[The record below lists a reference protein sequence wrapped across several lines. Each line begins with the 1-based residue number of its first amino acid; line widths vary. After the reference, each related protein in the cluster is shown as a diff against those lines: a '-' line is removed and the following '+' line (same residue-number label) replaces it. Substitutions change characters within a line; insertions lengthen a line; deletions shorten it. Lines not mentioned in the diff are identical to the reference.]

1 MLDTRSMTSAPILA
15 QLGSVISGVAIERDG
30 AGACAVMVG
39 DLNASGVLPREL
51 TKVGPPKAGSDAR
64 LRAGDI
70 VIALRGNGNF
80 CAVVTSDLAD
90 QEPVFATL
98 DVAVI
103 RLADECPVIPEY
115 LTTYLN
121 LPSTQLSLSQHRSG
135 TGALRLPLAP
145 LKELQIPVP
154 PGDRQSAIAAL
165 NTCAIKEQALVAQL
179 SALRTNL
186 IHELLRQAAAEGP
199 AKGIYPEQATTGPN
213 GPGTT
218 GRALSTRAER

>member
-1 MLDTRSMTSAPILA
+1 MNSTPTLA
-15 QLGSVISGVAIERDG
+15 QLGSVISGVATDRDG
-30 AGACAVMVG
+30 ADACAVMVG
-39 DLNASGVLPREL
+39 DLNASGVLPQRF

-70 VIALRGNGNF
+70 VISLRGNANF
-80 CAVVTSDLAD
+80 CAVVTPDLAD
-90 QEPVFATL
+90 REPLFATL

-103 RLADECPVIPEY
+103 RLAGKCPVIPEY
-115 LTTYLN
+115 LATYLN
-121 LPSTQLSLSQHRSG
+121 LPSTQLGLSEHRSG

-145 LKELQIPVP
+145 LKALPIPVP
-154 PGDRQSAIAAL
+154 PSDHQSAIAAL
-165 NTCAIKEQALVAQL
+165 NACALEEQAIIARL

-199 AKGIYPEQATTGPN
+199 AKGIRPEQATTGPN

-218 GRALSTRAER
+218 ARALSTVAER

>member
-1 MLDTRSMTSAPILA
+1 MDSAPNLA
-15 QLGSVISGVAIERDG
+15 QLASVISGVAIERDG

-39 DLNASGVLPREL
+39 DLNASGVLPRRLAE
-51 TKVGPPKAGSDAR
+51 VGPPKAGLDAR

-70 VIALRGNGNF
+70 VISLRGNANF
-80 CAVVTSDLAD
+80 CAVVTADLAD
-90 QEPVFATL
+90 REPVFATL

-121 LPSTQLSLSQHRSG
+121 LPSTQLSLSEHRSG

-154 PGDRQSAIAAL
+154 PKDRQSAIAAL
-165 NTCAIKEQALVAQL
+165 NTCATQEQALLAQL
-179 SALRTNL
+179 SVLRTNL
-186 IHELLRQAAAEGP
+186 IHELLRHAAAEGP
-199 AKGIYPEQATTGPN
+199 AKGIHPEQATTGPN

-218 GRALSTRAER
+218 ARALSTRAER